1 MTVANQLN
9 SFNELKNLRTNQL
22 EMQFKFYINTENVN
36 EHHLKFFFY
45 WSVMSSIFK
54 IIILCAAILFLSVQA
69 QNIYDD
75 NTIKTIVLRKRSLN
89 PLTSISILL
98 AILRKADEILAAQKK
113 LENEIKM
120 NEPVS
125 M

>member
-1 MTVANQLN
+1 
-9 SFNELKNLRTNQL
+9 
-22 EMQFKFYINTENVN
+22 
-36 EHHLKFFFY
+36 
-45 WSVMSSIFK
+45 MSSIFK